1 MKRDALPFSVNR
13 NDARSLVDQV
23 ADGLRQAIVTGHW
36 RVGDEIPSTRE
47 LVPLLGVSH
56 IVTRAALSRLAA
68 EGYVLS
74 RHGLHPV
81 VRDRAAKRWRG
92 RVVFVYSDLD
102 VGYFQTILAEE
113 LCERLTKA
121 GWLFTRIAVHAQSA
135 GGRHDFSLLDAALA
149 SSVDL
154 AIVLFD
160 RPAIFRHL
168 SANGVPFAAVLQDK
182 AVPRGAVGAV
192 HFDSN
197 AAMPDFAAACR
208 EAGVG
213 KVVQLGYSRHMC
225 DATPAL
231 RAVGIDAETVFLP
244 LKYSRGDLVG
254 IEDAGRRAAMRLL
267 KSGMPGRETLWLF
280 TDDYLARGAITA
292 TLAAGLKAP
301 EDFRFATWS
310 NSGLGPAYIRELSRM
325 EMNPPDAGRAV
336 AAAAVE
342 YLDAGRFP
350 KGVAIGPKWIAGET
364 MGGEK

>member
-1 MKRDALPFSVNR
+1 MAGTVPFSVNR

-23 ADGLRQAIVTGHW
+23 ADGMRQAIVSGHW
-36 RVGDEIPSTRE
+36 RVGDELPSTRE

-68 EGYVLS
+68 EGYVLA
-74 RHGLHPV
+74 RTGLKPV
-81 VRDRAAKRWRG
+81 VRDRSEKQWRG
-92 RVVFVYSDLD
+92 RVVFVYSDFD

-121 GWLFTRIAVHAQSA
+121 GWLFTRNAVHTQSA
-135 GGRHDFSLLDAALA
+135 GSRHDFSLLDAALA

-168 SANGVPFAAVLQDK
+168 SAKGVPFAAVLQDN
-182 AVPRGAVGAV
+182 AIPRGAVGAV

-208 EAGVG
+208 EAGIG

-225 DATPAL
+225 DAAPTL
-231 RAVGIDAETVFLP
+231 QAVGIDTETVFLP
-244 LKYSRGDLVG
+244 LKYSRGDLDS
-254 IEDAGRRAAMRLL
+254 IEDAGHRAAMRLL
-267 KSGMPGRETLWLF
+267 KSGMPGRDTLWLF

-310 NSGLGPAYIRELSRM
+310 NSGLGPAYVRELSRM

-336 AAAAVE
+336 ADAAVK
-342 YLDAGRFP
+342 YLGTGRFP
-350 KGVAIGPKWIAGET
+350 EGVAIGPKWFAGGT
-364 MGGEK
+364 MEVAK

>member
-1 MKRDALPFSVNR
+1 MTKAIPFSVNR
-13 NDARSLVDQV
+13 NDTRSLVDQV
-23 ADGLRQAIVTGHW
+23 ADGLRSAIISGFYAA
-36 RVGDEIPSTRE
+36 GDRMPSYRS
-47 LVPLLGVSH
+47 LAPALGVSQ
-56 IVTRAALSRLAA
+56 IVTKEALRRIAA
-68 EGYVLS
+68 EGFVEARPRLGS
-74 RHGLHPV
+74 V
-81 VRDRAAKRWRG
+81 VRDRAAKQWRG

-121 GWLFTRIAVHAQSA
+121 GWLFTRIAVHAQSV
-135 GGRHDFSLLDAALA
+135 GSRHDFSLLDAALA
-149 SSVDL
+149 SSIDL
-154 AIVLFD
+154 AIILFD
-160 RPAIFRHL
+160 RPEIFRDL
-168 SANGVPFAAVLQDK
+168 SAKGVPFAAVSQDK

-208 EAGVG
+208 EMGVG

-267 KSGMPGRETLWLF
+267 KSGMPGRDTLLLF

-364 MGGEK
+364 TGGEK

>member
-36 RVGDEIPSTRE
+36 NVGEEIPSTRE

-231 RAVGIDAETVFLP
+231 RAVGIDANTVFLP

-267 KSGMPGRETLWLF
+267 KSGMPGRDTLWLF

-336 AAAAVE
+336 AAAAVVF
-342 YLDAGRFP
+342 LDAGRFP